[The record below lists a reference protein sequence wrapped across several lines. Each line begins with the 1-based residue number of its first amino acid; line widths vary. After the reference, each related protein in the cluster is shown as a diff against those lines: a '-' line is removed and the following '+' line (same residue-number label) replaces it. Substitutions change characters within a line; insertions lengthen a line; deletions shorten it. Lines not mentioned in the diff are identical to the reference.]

1 MTVVEPYE
9 QVSCLLSLAP
19 YAGPRDLEE
28 ILRWIPNVSSTYGQA
43 LLLAGIA
50 AFLPLELKDE
60 ALALAEGLENSTGRV
75 WAIEAL
81 VLADSSGSAT
91 WGPQWRAALE
101 SAALASHRSVLCLL
115 ALADVPIAECSGP
128 QGVNACIDAIQAVAT
143 WWE

>member
-1 MTVVEPYE
+1 
-9 QVSCLLSLAP
+9 LLSLAP

-60 ALALAEGLENSTGRV
+60 ALALAARLENSTGRV

-81 VLADSSGSAT
+81 VLADRGGSSR

-101 SAALASHRSVLCLL
+101 SAALASHRSVLCLI
-115 ALADVPIAECSGP
+115 ALADKSIAECGGP
-128 QGVNACIDAIQAVAT
+128 QGVDACIDAIQAVEK
-143 WWE
+143 WWA